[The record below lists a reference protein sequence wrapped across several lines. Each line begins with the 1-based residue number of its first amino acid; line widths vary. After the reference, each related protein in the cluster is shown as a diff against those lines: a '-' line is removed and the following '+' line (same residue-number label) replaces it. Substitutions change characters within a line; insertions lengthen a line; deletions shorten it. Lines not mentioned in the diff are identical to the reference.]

1 MSRPFALLL
10 RSRNVDNTPCA
21 ASFMIRNDTI
31 SVKYT
36 LPSRSTAG
44 PSVNATVVAISGC
57 CAARSLGTTP
67 MRAIANA
74 KPSSRRRVKAASS
87 LRASPEH
94 CRPQRRRFRPHY
106 TCDRRA
112 SSLRVQPHLR
122 ALSAECS
129 PRSARFKRMESDGA
143 SGRPRQAASNGHA
156 ASRARRRPK
165 RAHAGAEVTEIS
177 VVHGGDGDIGCTRR
191 YRLYTE
197 ERSNGDEQRRSLIFS
212 VRVSVA
218 LLLCVLPFSPS
229 PPLSPPDLARTKRDH
244 QRKDPCEEGDREREV
259 DPISPGLRPDTQD
272 VGPNDAGAR
281 EQEKPGVH
289 RTHLVPLSQHLNDKT
304 GAQVFPSAVVS
315 D

>member
-21 ASFMIRNDTI
+21 VSFMIRNDTI

-112 SSLRVQPHLR
+112 SSMRVLPHLR

-143 SGRPRQAASNGHA
+143 SGRPRQAASDRHA
-156 ASRARRRPK
+156 ASRARHRPK
-165 RAHAGAEVTEIS
+165 RAHVGAEVTEIS
-177 VVHGGDGDIGCTRR
+177 R
-191 YRLYTE
+191 
-197 ERSNGDEQRRSLIFS
+197 
-212 VRVSVA
+212 
-218 LLLCVLPFSPS
+218 
-229 PPLSPPDLARTKRDH
+229 PDLARTKRDH
-244 QRKDPCEEGDREREV
+244 QRKDPCEEGDCEREA
-259 DPISPGLRPDTQD
+259 DPISPGLRPHTQD
-272 VGPNDAGAR
+272 VGLNDAGAR

-289 RTHLVPLSQHLNDKT
+289 RTHLVPLSQDLDDKT
-304 GAQVFPSAVVS
+304 GAQVFPSAVDS
-315 D
+315 DVTR